1 MTVINMNTDLF
12 DTARRAQD
20 VAVRRRA
27 RRLRAQARGAQA
39 RSHDASPGA
48 GSARQRRGYAAEA
61 YASDYLSAQ
70 GLQLLAHNLRCK
82 AGEIDLIMRDGSVL
96 VFVEVR
102 ARRNARFGGAA
113 ASVNRA
119 KQEKL
124 IRAAQY
130 FLPRL
135 TERHFAGRP
144 PACRFDVVCFQDDG
158 LAWLKNAFS
167 A

>member
-1 MTVINMNTDLF
+1 MTAIIMNTDPF

-20 VAVRRRA
+20 VAVRRRT
-27 RRLRAQARGAQA
+27 RRLRAQARDVRASP
-39 RSHDASPGA
+39 RDTSPGA
-48 GSARQRRGYAAEA
+48 GSVRQRSGYAAEA

-70 GLQLLAHNLRCK
+70 GLQFLARNLRCK
-82 AGEIDLIMRDGSVL
+82 AGEIDLIVRDGPVL

-124 IRAAQY
+124 IRAALY

-135 TERHFAGRP
+135 TERYFAGQL
-144 PACRFDVVCFQDDG
+144 PACRFDVVCVQDDD
-158 LAWLKNAFS
+158 LTWLKNAFS

>member
-1 MTVINMNTDLF
+1 MNTDPF
-12 DTARRAQD
+12 DTIRSAQD
-20 VAVRRRA
+20 AAVRRRA
-27 RRLRAQARGAQA
+27 RRLRTQARNAQT
-39 RSHDASPGA
+39 SPHVA
-48 GSARQRRGYAAEA
+48 APGSGSVRQRRGYAAEA
-61 YASDYLSAQ
+61 YASDHLSAQ
-70 GLQLLAHNLRCK
+70 GLQLLTRNLRCK
-82 AGEIDLIMRDGSVL
+82 VGEIDLIMRDGPVL

-102 ARRNARFGGAA
+102 TRRNTRFGGAA

-135 TERHFAGRP
+135 TERYFAGHP
-144 PACRFDVVCFQDDG
+144 PACRFDVVCLQDDG
-158 LAWLKNAFS
+158 LTWFKNAFS

>member
-1 MTVINMNTDLF
+1 MTVIIMNTDPF

-27 RRLRAQARGAQA
+27 RRLRAQARDVQTPP
-39 RSHDASPGA
+39 HDALPGS
-48 GSARQRRGYAAEA
+48 GSARQRRGYAVEA

-70 GLQLLAHNLRCK
+70 GLQLLARNLRCK
-82 AGEIDLIMRDGSVL
+82 AGEIDLIVRDGAVL

-135 TERHFAGRP
+135 TERYFAGNP

-158 LAWLKNAFS
+158 LTWFKNAFS